1 MCFSLFSK
9 WAVVNK
15 MINIIKENLN
25 TLFTILINNPIAFL
39 LVILC
44 ILVCIALAI
53 LTLYMVGKFEVLQY
67 PFVLFVGFLI
77 ANFYIEILLRVFK
90 LFN

>member
-1 MCFSLFSK
+1 M
-9 WAVVNK
+9 VNRV
-15 MINIIKENLN
+15 INAIKENLDS
-25 TLFTILINNPIAFL
+25 LFDMLINHPIAFL

-53 LTLYMVGKFEVLQY
+53 LTLYVVGKFEVLQY

-90 LFN
+90 SFN

>member
-1 MCFSLFSK
+1 MNR
-9 WAVVNK
+9 VVNT
-15 MINIIKENLN
+15 IKENLN
-25 TLFTILINNPIAFL
+25 SLFDILINHPIAFL
-39 LVILC
+39 FVILC

-53 LTLYMVGKFEVLQY
+53 LTLYVAGKFEILQY

-77 ANFYIEILLRVFK
+77 ANFYVEILLRVFK